1 MIISVWFTC
10 FNIWFLSSLAIFS
23 LSSTKHDSTNL
34 PTLIPWIYPNLVLKI
49 QENSQARDLNRGW
62 KGLQYNF
69 LPGTAFIKLQVTAFT
84 SFQLLKK
91 SFSNIILIS
100 FRALLI
106 FYRLRLLRQSRTG
119 RTLPLQLS

>member
-1 MIISVWFTC
+1 MITSVWFTC
-10 FNIWFLSSLAIFS
+10 FSIWFLSSLAIFS
-23 LSSTKHDSTNL
+23 LSSTKQDFTNL
-34 PTLIPWIYPNLVLKI
+34 PAFIPRIYPALVLKI
-49 QENSQARDLNRGW
+49 QENSQAKDLNRGW
-62 KGLQYNF
+62 KGLQCHF
-69 LPGTAFIKLQVTAFT
+69 LFGTAFIKLQVTAFT

-119 RTLPLQLS
+119 RKLPLQLS